1 MSIARCLLN
10 VISGSSPTLLLS
22 NLSMGLGPWGA
33 YVKWRYTAVSAAIR
47 SLCVPGTLE
56 IVEVEEAHREENP
69 AELGLPRSRLRP
81 DNWLVRECMWCGWTR
96 GADLGRPR
104 FPSSLKSPD
113 VVQPTEPTT
122 TAGTKS
128 DLDASTLAYLLH
140 WQRYRMMAC
149 DSASYP
155 MRQIHATSS
164 LLFERRNPVEPVFAQ
179 EKWRRGSKGIRPAG
193 SALRF
198 VSITDSW
205 NGEFSLLQSTGEG
218 YYLEYVCSAPT
229 RWVSRTHTRLVQASN
244 R

>member
-1 MSIARCLLN
+1 MGCHPALHRGTETYAYAPAGRLRKPESPQIAWVVLVGQWATCHLKPLAN
-10 VISGSSPTLLLS
+10 GSEKVAAPPIVHCAL
-22 NLSMGLGPWGA
+22 PPQ
-33 YVKWRYTAVSAAIR
+33 RYLRIQSDPPPLEPYTTVSAAIR
-47 SLCVPGTLE
+47 SLCLPGTLE

-69 AELGLPRSRLRP
+69 AEV
-81 DNWLVRECMWCGWTR
+81 DCGQTTGWSENACGVGGPG

-122 TAGTKS
+122 AAGTKS

-164 LLFERRNPVEPVFAQ
+164 LLFE
-179 EKWRRGSKGIRPAG
+179 
-193 SALRF
+193 
-198 VSITDSW
+198 
-205 NGEFSLLQSTGEG
+205 
-218 YYLEYVCSAPT
+218 
-229 RWVSRTHTRLVQASN
+229 
-244 R
+244 